1 MTDNPDV
8 LILGGGIAGASLGAE
23 LAADGAAVTV
33 LEAEDQPGYH
43 ATGRSAAHFIEC
55 YGPPAV
61 RAFNRATRPFLESP
75 PVDFAEQ
82 GFLKVRPLIW
92 FAYESERAALEALT
106 AEESCLSPLAVE
118 EAVRRCPIL
127 KPEGIVY
134 CSVEETAADIDVAGL
149 HQAYLAKLKRLGG
162 RVVVKARAHSVRR
175 VDGVWRVETPSGA
188 FQAPILVNAAGA
200 WAGEVGRMAGLP
212 PITLNPLRRSAALL
226 PAPSIAGFEDWPLM
240 GDIGERFYFKPE
252 AGKLLV
258 SPADE
263 VPVEPHD
270 AYVDDMALAEGLHRF
285 EQGTTVT
292 VERVESSWAGLRTFA
307 NDRQPLVGFDR
318 ADGGEGFFWYAG
330 QGGYG
335 IQTSVGMAWNAA
347 AQLQGRPVP
356 EPLAGLGLDRAALD
370 PRRDMP
376 AALGH

>member
-1 MTDNPDV
+1 MSETPDV
-8 LILGGGIAGASLGAE
+8 LILGAGIAGASLGAE
-23 LAADGAAVTV
+23 LAADGAVVTV
-33 LEAEDQPGYH
+33 LEAEDQAGYH

-75 PVDFAEQ
+75 PADFAAH
-82 GFLKVRPLIW
+82 GFLTRRPLVW
-92 FAYESERAALEALT
+92 FAYEGGRAALEALT
-106 AEESCLSPLAVE
+106 AQESCLTPLSVE

-127 KPEGIVY
+127 KPDGIVF

-162 RVVVKARAHSVRR
+162 RVVVKARAQAVRR
-175 VDGVWRVETPSGA
+175 EGGCWRVETPAGA
-188 FQAPILVNAAGA
+188 YAAPILVNAAGA

-212 PITLNPLRRSAALL
+212 SIALNPLRRSAALL
-226 PAPSIAGFEDWPLM
+226 PAPAYEGFEDWPLM

-263 VPVEPHD
+263 VPVAPHD

-285 EQGTTVT
+285 EQGATVT

-307 NDRQPLVGFDR
+307 NDRQPLVGFDQ
-318 ADGGEGFFWYAG
+318 AEGGEGFFWYAG

-335 IQTSVGMAWNAA
+335 IQTSAGMAWNAA
-347 AQLQGRPVP
+347 AQLQGKPVP

-370 PRRDMP
+370 PRRPMP
-376 AALGH
+376 GALGH